1 MRIKI
6 GDKLPNSE
14 LFYLDQN
21 NDVKKI
27 DILDLCKGKTI
38 ILGMPGAFTK
48 TCSALHLPGYIKN
61 YELANKKGISK
72 IVCVAV
78 NDPNVMKAW
87 GENQNAGSKIFMAG
101 DPFLKFT
108 KAIGAEVDKSE
119 KGLGIRSNRYT
130 MLVENGE
137 VKKVEEE
144 KETATC
150 ELSSAESFLKS
161 ISVISSLSSNPVLYF
176 ASNSCHVV
184 WVKLFWF
191 SYRVSYSFIG
201 KIVVLTICSTGSLK

>member
-1 MRIKI
+1 MIKI
-6 GDKLPNSE
+6 KVGSKLPE
-14 LFYLDQN
+14 TEFFYLN
-21 NDVKKI
+21 NTNEVIKINTSNLFKKEKV
-27 DILDLCKGKTI
+27 IL
-38 ILGMPGAFTK
+38 LGMPGAFTK
-48 TCSALHLPGYIKN
+48 TCSTIHLPSYVKN
-61 YELANKKGISK
+61 YNLAKKKGVDK
-72 IVCVAV
+72 IICLAV

-87 GENQNAGSKIFMAG
+87 GENQNAGGKIFMAG

-150 ELSSAESFLKS
+150 ELSAAENFLKS
-161 ISVISSLSSNPVLYF
+161 I
-176 ASNSCHVV
+176 
-184 WVKLFWF
+184 
-191 SYRVSYSFIG
+191 
-201 KIVVLTICSTGSLK
+201 

>member
-1 MRIKI
+1 MKIKA
-6 GDKLPNSE
+6 GDKLPSSE
-14 LFYLDQN
+14 LFYLNQN

-27 DILDLCKGKTI
+27 NILDLCKGKTI

-61 YELANKKGISK
+61 HEMALNKGVSK
-72 IVCVAV
+72 IICIAV

-87 GENQNAGSKIFMAG
+87 GESQNIGDKIFMAG

-130 MLVENGE
+130 MLVENGK

-161 ISVISSLSSNPVLYF
+161 I
-176 ASNSCHVV
+176 
-184 WVKLFWF
+184 
-191 SYRVSYSFIG
+191 
-201 KIVVLTICSTGSLK
+201 

>member
-87 GENQNAGSKIFMAG
+87 GEDRSVGEDVLMLSDGNAEFTAAVGLEMDGSGF
-101 DPFLKFT
+101 
-108 KAIGAEVDKSE
+108 
-119 KGLGIRSNRYT
+119 GLGTRSQRYA
-130 MLVENGE
+130 MVIDDGVVSILNVESGPGLD
-137 VKKVEEE
+137 V
-144 KETATC
+144 
-150 ELSSAESFLKS
+150 SSAE
-161 ISVISSLSSNPVLYF
+161 
-176 ASNSCHVV
+176 
-184 WVKLFWF
+184 
-191 SYRVSYSFIG
+191 
-201 KIVVLTICSTGSLK
+201 TILEQL

>member
-1 MRIKI
+1 MTIKA
-6 GDKLPNSE
+6 GDRLPSSE

-21 NDVKKI
+21 NEVKTI
-27 DILDLCKGKTI
+27 DILDLCKNKTI

-48 TCSALHLPGYIKN
+48 TCSSLHLPGYIKN
-61 YELANKKGISK
+61 YELASKKGISK
-72 IVCVAV
+72 IVCIAV

-87 GENQNAGSKIFMAG
+87 GENQKAGDKIFMAG

-130 MLVENGE
+130 MLVENGK
-137 VKKVEEE
+137 VKKIEEE

-150 ELSSAESFLKS
+150 ELSAAENFLK
-161 ISVISSLSSNPVLYF
+161 II
-176 ASNSCHVV
+176 
-184 WVKLFWF
+184 
-191 SYRVSYSFIG
+191 
-201 KIVVLTICSTGSLK
+201 

>member
-1 MRIKI
+1 MKIKV
-6 GDKLPNSE
+6 GDKLPRAD
-14 LFYLDQN
+14 LFYIDQN

-27 DILDLCKGKTI
+27 DIIDLCTKNKTI

-61 YELANKKGISK
+61 FDLALKKGITK
-72 IVCVAV
+72 IICIAV

-87 GENQNAGSKIFMAG
+87 GENQNVGTKIFMAG

-161 ISVISSLSSNPVLYF
+161 I
-176 ASNSCHVV
+176 
-184 WVKLFWF
+184 
-191 SYRVSYSFIG
+191 
-201 KIVVLTICSTGSLK
+201 